1 MNITGKKPG
10 RERRHDIR
18 RECSKFVEIMVQGRT
33 YLGCIKNESKGG
45 LFIEAKGSF
54 GMGQDISLTYPSPVA
69 PDHIRTGKI
78 VKIMPSGI
86 GVKYNYPGYLR

>member
-1 MNITGKKPG
+1 MNITDNKPG
-10 RERRHDIR
+10 RDRRQDIR
-18 RECSKFVEIMVQGRT
+18 RGCSKFVEITVQGRS

-54 GMGQDISLTYPSPVA
+54 GVDQDIALTYPSPAA

-78 VKIMPSGI
+78 VKTMPAGI
-86 GVKYNYPGYLR
+86 GIKFNYPGYLR